1 MSKSRSFFSFNVRPL
16 VFWPPFALLISA
28 VIFSIFLPEIFSNQI
43 LNLQQA
49 ILINFSVGFSW
60 VSFLMLFLLVIV
72 FFSPLGKYRIGG
84 IKTKPR
90 LTKLS
95 WFAIILCTT
104 IAVGILFWGS
114 AEPLNHFFFP
124 PEFFDLKPESNE
136 SQSFALGALFFH
148 WGFIPYS
155 IYAVPSLV
163 FGLILYSGKPRYSL
177 VNIIKPILGQK
188 KGENWSGLLDSI
200 CLFALVTGM
209 AASLGAGILSISGGI
224 LSFFPNW
231 NLVLI
236 QPAITLLILL
246 TFLIS
251 ASSGIEKGIRSLSL
265 FNLGFFVLL
274 LVLFV
279 VLGQGLAIFPAFADN
294 LKTYIHYFLD
304 LGLQISGAGNQ
315 WTFDWTTFNLA
326 IWTAWAPITALFLG
340 KIAVG
345 RTVREFLIFNLFLPA
360 IFCTFWMSI
369 FGGATLKFAAQ
380 APDFYKNLLEV
391 SGPESIIYQVSKDMG
406 YFNLFSQLFII
417 AMFISFVTAAD
428 SSTDAL
434 ASISMKK
441 AGKDVFKTDVNLKV
455 LWGTLM
461 ASLAWVM
468 ITFAGVDG
476 VRMLSVIGGLPA
488 LFLIILAIISLILIL
503 INPKKYLS

>member
-1 MSKSRSFFSFNVRPL
+1 M
-16 VFWPPFALLISA
+16 
-28 VIFSIFLPEIFSNQI
+28 VI
-43 LNLQQA
+43 
-49 ILINFSVGFSW
+49 
-60 VSFLMLFLLVIV
+60 IV

-84 IKTKPR
+84 AKAKPR
-90 LTKLS
+90 LSKLS

-114 AEPLNHFFFP
+114 AEPLNHYFFP
-124 PEFFDLKPESNE
+124 PDFFDLKPVSTDAKN
-136 SQSFALGALFFH
+136 FALGALFFH
-148 WGFIPYS
+148 WGFTPYA
-155 IYAVPSLV
+155 IYAVPALV
-163 FGLILYSGKPRYSL
+163 FGLILYSDKPRYSL
-177 VNIIKPILGQK
+177 INIIKPILGRK
-188 KGENWSGLLDSI
+188 SGRNWSGILDSI

-209 AASLGAGILSISGGI
+209 AASLGAGILSLSGGV
-224 LSFFPNW
+224 LSFFPDW
-231 NLVLI
+231 SPVLI
-236 QPAITLLILL
+236 QPAITLLILI

-265 FNLGFFVLL
+265 FNLGFFILL

-279 VLGQGLAIFPAFADN
+279 ILGQGLAIFPAFVDN
-294 LKTYIHYFLD
+294 LKTYFNYFLD
-304 LGLQISGAGNQ
+304 LSLQISGAGNQ
-315 WTFDWTTFNLA
+315 WTYDWTTFNLA

-360 IFCTFWMSI
+360 IFCTLWMSI
-369 FGGATLKFAAQ
+369 FGGATLGFAEQ

-391 SGPESIIYQVSKDMG
+391 SGPESIIYQVSLDMG
-406 YFNLFSQLFII
+406 YFKLFSQLFIL

-434 ASISMKK
+434 ASISMDK
-441 AGKDVFKTDVNLKV
+441 AGNDVFKTDVNLKV
-455 LWGTLM
+455 IWGTLM

-488 LFLIILAIISLILIL
+488 LILISLATYSLVLLL
-503 INPKKYLS
+503 INPKKHLL